1 MPGRVDDELLKKM
14 KQAGCVQL
22 RFGIETGSQ
31 KMLNFLKKDKRWKK

>member
-14 KQAGCVQL
+14 KQSGCVQL

-31 KMLNFLKKDKRWKK
+31 KMLNF